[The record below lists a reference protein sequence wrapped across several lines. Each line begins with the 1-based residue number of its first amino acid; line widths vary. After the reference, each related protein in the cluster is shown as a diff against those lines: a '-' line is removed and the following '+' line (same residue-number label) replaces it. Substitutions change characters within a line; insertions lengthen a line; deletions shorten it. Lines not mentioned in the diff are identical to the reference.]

1 MKEINGGTIM
11 SDGYINYKD
20 RVVNV
25 IGKYDDFY
33 IHTENKGY
41 VKNGTVWIYLKK
53 KPLMDKN
60 RYPYIYPSKDGGIEY
75 SKPSKETM
83 EGFSEKNIYD
93 LSLLTIVEQT
103 KDSDVMY
110 NEQAINDLNNAASK
124 YVPVINDTDD
134 YLKKIV
140 KEAIVRKNVDINRL
154 KCKMAV
160 SYNLLNMKQ
169 ALEKSTKMSVVYFAS
184 WMEILG
190 LDFEIKI
197 KDNGQD
203 KIDPLQET
211 LVYSSA
217 IDRVVTEKEFNDPAL
232 LTKLFSKSDNDEE

>member
-1 MKEINGGTIM
+1 MADKYLNA
-11 SDGYINYKD
+11 KD
-20 RVVNV
+20 RVIRV
-25 IGKYDDFY
+25 IGPFNEDDL
-33 IHTENKGY
+33 HTDGKGY
-41 VKNGTVWIYLKK
+41 IKDGIVWIYLKK
-53 KPLMDKN
+53 KPKLDRNK
-60 RYPYIYPSKDGGIEY
+60 YPYIYPEGDSFGY
-75 SKPSKETM
+75 SNPSKETLD
-83 EGFSEKNIYD
+83 GFSEKNIID
-93 LSLLTIVEQT
+93 LSFDEIVRQT
-103 KDSDVMY
+103 SDNDVMY

-124 YVPVINDTDD
+124 YVPVINENDD

-169 ALEKSTKMSVVYFAS
+169 ALEKSTKMSVIYFAS

-190 LDFEIKI
+190 LDFEIII

-203 KIDPLQET
+203 RIDPLKEN

-217 IDRVVTEKEFNDPAL
+217 IDRVVTEEQYKDPRL
-232 LTKLFSKSDNDEE
+232 LSKLFIDIDDDEEDNDEE